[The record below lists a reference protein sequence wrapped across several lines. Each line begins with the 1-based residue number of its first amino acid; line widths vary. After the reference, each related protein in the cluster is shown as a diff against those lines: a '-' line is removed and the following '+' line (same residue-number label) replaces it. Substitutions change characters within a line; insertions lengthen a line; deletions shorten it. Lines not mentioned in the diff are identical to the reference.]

1 VSTDRDL
8 KMGRALA
15 SIPLPELSSGYYERL
30 GERLEQAGPVAAR
43 QARRRPRLLRI
54 GIAAAVVAAAA
65 AVVAFVVLPGLRGP
79 EPATAAEM
87 LASLNAAAGNA
98 QVVSLNI
105 LEQRSPL
112 VTSASPSSSPV
123 QTQRTRPRT
132 VSEQLTLGPS
142 GDVRYTSVREL
153 VDGAGTLVRTQ
164 LLETYDARRREMMRH
179 GETQLWRARPRPG
192 RVRMATSRR
201 R

>member
-1 VSTDRDL
+1 
-8 KMGRALA
+8 M
-15 SIPLPELSSGYYERL
+15 
-30 GERLEQAGPVAAR
+30 
-43 QARRRPRLLRI
+43 LRI
-54 GIAAAVVAAAA
+54 GIAAAVVAVAA
-65 AVVAFVVLPGLRGP
+65 AVVAFVVLPALRGP
-79 EPATAAEM
+79 ETATAAEM

-98 QVVSLNI
+98 QVVSLSI

-112 VTSASPSSSPV
+112 VTSASPSSSPG

-179 GETQLWRARPRPG
+179 GETQPVEGTSAAGQSAYGTPAEDGDRGASELGYHGVHDLPAGELPGALELAARD
-192 RVRMATSRR
+192 AC
-201 R
+201 